1 MTDSSPLV
9 RTDFSSDDGWRE
21 AVRQATAES
30 EDGFRAELEPIDD
43 RAFEG
48 QGPAALAADDRWQG
62 KSVLFVVDAHT
73 IEDCECSIAC
83 VDLGGQAGRSFRAI
97 PSALWGVENNLRLAN
112 MDFDQFARAAA
123 EHGTFR
129 GF

>member
-9 RTDFSSDDGWRE
+9 RTDFSSDEGWRD
-21 AVRQATAES
+21 AVRQATAET

-43 RAFEG
+43 RLLEG
-48 QGPAALAADDRWQG
+48 QSPGALAANERWKG
-62 KSVLFVVDAHT
+62 RGALFVVDAHT
-73 IEDCECSIAC
+73 IEDCESSILC
-83 VDLGGQAGRSFRAI
+83 VDLGGRSARTFRAI

-112 MDFDQFARAAA
+112 MDFDEFLRAAA
-123 EHGTFR
+123 DDGIFR

>member
-9 RTDFSSDDGWRE
+9 RTDFSSDKGWRE
-21 AVRQATAES
+21 ALSQATAES

-43 RAFEG
+43 RSFEG
-48 QGPAALAADDRWQG
+48 QGPEALAANDRWKG
-62 KSVLFVVDAHT
+62 GAALFVVDAHT
-73 IEDCECSIAC
+73 IEDCECSITC
-83 VDLGGQAGRSFRAI
+83 IDLRDQPGRSFRAI

-112 MDFDQFARAAA
+112 MDFDEFAGAVG
-123 EHGTFR
+123 EDGTFR

>member
-1 MTDSSPLV
+1 MDSSPLV
-9 RTDFSSDDGWRE
+9 RTDFSSDEGWRE
-21 AVRQATAES
+21 AVHQATSET

-43 RAFEG
+43 RAYEG
-48 QGPAALAADDRWQG
+48 QGPEELAANDRWKG
-62 KSVLFVVDAHT
+62 KAVLFVVDAHT

-83 VDLGGQAGRSFRAI
+83 VNLGRQPGRLFRAI

-112 MDFDQFARAAA
+112 MDFEEFAGAVG
-123 EHGTFR
+123 EDGTFR

>member
-1 MTDSSPLV
+1 MTDCSPLV
-9 RTDFSSDDGWRE
+9 RTDFSSDEGWRE
-21 AVRQATAES
+21 AVRQAAAES

-43 RAFEG
+43 RVFEG
-48 QGPAALAADDRWQG
+48 KDPKALAADDRWRG
-62 KSVLFVVDAHT
+62 KMVLFVVDAHT

-83 VDLGGQAGRSFRAI
+83 VDLDAQPGRTFRAI

-112 MDFDQFARAAA
+112 MDFDEFAGAAA
-123 EHGTFR
+123 EDGTFR

>member
-1 MTDSSPLV
+1 MTESSPLV
-9 RTDFSSDDGWRE
+9 RTDFSSDEGWRE
-21 AVRQATAES
+21 AVLQATAET

-48 QGPAALAADDRWQG
+48 QSPEDLAGSDRWRG
-62 KSVLFVVDAHT
+62 KAVLFVVDAHT

-83 VDLGGQAGRSFRAI
+83 VDLGGQPSRTFRAI

-112 MDFDQFARAAA
+112 MDFDDFAGAVG
-123 EHGTFR
+123 EDGTFR